1 MDGIDE
7 EIDIGGEQLVGI
19 EVVVALEQRAPQDR
33 HQHRRHEQLRIVAQ
47 GRRLELAALDAA
59 IDEAPHRLEP
69 ARDDVLVVELRELW
83 VLVALGDQ
91 EPHDEG
97 AARAGKLLDEG
108 QERAFEEFLGGEL
121 GGLHALAEHLEMRGD
136 DAADHRLEQLDL
148 GLEVE
153 IGEALA
159 HLGAGG
165 DVLEPC
171 LGKALLGEFLE
182 GRGNDLLRADL
193 LVAPPLSP
201 WPASARRISSLPWLS
216 PLGCGRSWRPRPSF
230 SLDPGQYND

>member
-1 MDGIDE
+1 M
-7 EIDIGGEQLVGI
+7 
-19 EVVVALEQRAPQDR
+19 
-33 HQHRRHEQLRIVAQ
+33 
-47 GRRLELAALDAA
+47 
-59 IDEAPHRLEP
+59 
-69 ARDDVLVVELRELW
+69 
-83 VLVALGDQ
+83 LVALGDQ

-108 QERAFEEFLGGEL
+108 EEGAFEEFLGGEL

-182 GRGNDLLRADL
+182 GGGNDLLRADL
-193 LVAPPLSP
+193 FVAAPLSLGRLPLGGFCLCHGFRSLVAADPGGLDRLSALIP
-201 WPASARRISSLPWLS
+201 VNIMTDQSVPQWTKRTWVEFFVSE
-216 PLGCGRSWRPRPSF
+216 GCGE
-230 SLDPGQYND
+230 L